1 MCAASEPQT
10 VQALAYDQS
19 LRNRRPAFALTEE
32 LAKTGEIWRAT
43 RRWTAVGP
51 DPIAMESVLWR
62 DGLIESLTEIPTI
75 GERAA
80 VAIDGRTARVALTSH
95 RTGGVE
101 RLRALTLAHPP
112 VTPASLPLFI
122 AQHWI
127 RLRAG
132 EAVRASYLIVKLP
145 WATAVSLRLTQSSA
159 GASVAVT
166 PANPILRLLFG
177 AATYAFDGDA
187 PRLRRIQG
195 VLDPRDLKR
204 RRGWREYQG
213 IIEYAAPLDLSA
225 AAPGPGRA

>member
-1 MCAASEPQT
+1 MRAAPGPQT
-10 VQALAYDQS
+10 IQALAYDQS

-32 LAKTGEIWRAT
+32 LAKTDEIWRAQ

-51 DPIAMESVLWR
+51 DPIATESVLWR
-62 DGLIESLTEIPTI
+62 DGLIESLTEIPSI

-80 VAIDGRTARVALTSH
+80 VAIDGGAARVALTSH

-122 AQHWI
+122 AQNWT

-132 EAVRASYLIVKLP
+132 DFLPASYLIVKLP
-145 WATAVSLRLTQSSA
+145 WATTVSLRLTQTSD

-177 AATYAFDGDA
+177 AASYAFDGDA
-187 PRLRRIQG
+187 PRLRRIHG

-204 RRGWREYQG
+204 GRGWREYQG
-213 IIEYAAPLDLSA
+213 IIEYAAPLDLSGLS
-225 AAPGPGRA
+225 PETP

>member
-1 MCAASEPQT
+1 MRAAPGPQT
-10 VQALAYDQS
+10 VQAFAYDQG

-32 LAKTGEIWRAT
+32 LAETDAIWRAQ

-51 DPIAMESVLWR
+51 DPIATESVLWR

-122 AQHWI
+122 AQNWT

-132 EAVRASYLIVKLP
+132 EYLPASYLIVKLP
-145 WATAVSLRLTQSSA
+145 WATTVNLRLTQTA
-159 GASVAVT
+159 DGARVTVT

-177 AATYAFDGDA
+177 AATYEFEGDA
-187 PRLRRIQG
+187 PRLRRVQG
-195 VLDPRDLKR
+195 VLDPRDLKPR
-204 RRGWREYQG
+204 GGWREYQG
-213 IIEYAAPLDLSA
+213 DWSYVTPLDLTPVQ
-225 AAPGPGRA
+225 APPP